1 MRLLDHLFA
10 LVSLAGLVAMGWWGV
25 YQSPQNAANLQME
38 LQQKTTAALK
48 AAGHDWAIVTMDGQR
63 AILSGKA
70 PTTDAVRDAA
80 LTILTADGQGGL
92 IFGGVT
98 QVESVADDAPPV
110 SPFVWHAEK
119 TPEGALVLSGHVP
132 SRAIRKALLAE
143 AQAVSAGAPVEDH
156 MQLASGAPVGN
167 WQGIARLGL
176 HQLASL
182 DSGDVTLEDTRLR
195 VNGVASDK
203 AVREAVTTEVANIA
217 APFQGQPLVRGAS
230 LWLARV
236 SDNGLLLKGNVSSE
250 SERREILALA
260 RKHYQGKLADEMAIT
275 DQVYLGW
282 MEGVRRGLPEF
293 VQFQSGEMDFDPDGA
308 GFLILGQARPST
320 LAYLKEDV
328 GSLTTPYTA
337 EIRAVI
343 SRLPAPPEVTPAPTP
358 VETCQRHVDAALAS
372 GNISFAEGAAEP
384 QRTSGRVMDAL
395 AASVAAC
402 DPALGFSINGRADAG
417 NPKPADVALG
427 KARAGALVAFLEAT
441 GVEAGRLSAIGYGP
455 TTAEQAIDSADA
467 GTDSRPIEITVLERS
482 E

>member
-132 SRAIRKALLAE
+132 SRAIRK
-143 AQAVSAGAPVEDH
+143 GAPV
-156 MQLASGAPVGN
+156 VN

-230 LWLARV
+230 L
-236 SDNGLLLKGNVSSE
+236 G
-250 SERREILALA
+250 
-260 RKHYQGKLADEMAIT
+260 
-275 DQVYLGW
+275 
-282 MEGVRRGLPEF
+282 
-293 VQFQSGEMDFDPDGA
+293 
-308 GFLILGQARPST
+308 
-320 LAYLKEDV
+320 
-328 GSLTTPYTA
+328 
-337 EIRAVI
+337 
-343 SRLPAPPEVTPAPTP
+343 
-358 VETCQRHVDAALAS
+358 
-372 GNISFAEGAAEP
+372 
-384 QRTSGRVMDAL
+384 
-395 AASVAAC
+395 
-402 DPALGFSINGRADAG
+402 
-417 NPKPADVALG
+417 
-427 KARAGALVAFLEAT
+427 
-441 GVEAGRLSAIGYGP
+441 
-455 TTAEQAIDSADA
+455 
-467 GTDSRPIEITVLERS
+467 
-482 E
+482 

>member
-10 LVSLAGLVAMGWWGV
+10 LVSLAGLVAAGWWGV

-38 LQQKTTAALK
+38 LQQKTSAALK

-70 PTTDAVRDAA
+70 PTSDAVRDAA
-80 LTILTADGQGGL
+80 LTILTADGPGGL

-98 QVESVADDAPPV
+98 QVQSVADDAPPV
-110 SPFVWHAEK
+110 SPFVWHVEK

-143 AQAVSAGAPVEDH
+143 AQAVASGAPVEDH

-176 HQLASL
+176 QQLASL
-182 DSGDVTLEDTRLR
+182 DAGDVTLEDTRLR
-195 VNGVASDK
+195 VNGVATDK
-203 AVREAVTTEVANIA
+203 AVREAVTANITNIA

-236 SDNGLLLKGNVSSE
+236 SDSGLLLKGNVSSE
-250 SERREILALA
+250 SERREILTLA
-260 RKHYQGKLADEMAIT
+260 RKHYQGNVVDEMAIA
-275 DQVYLGW
+275 DQVYGGW
-282 MEGVRRGLPEF
+282 MEGVRRGLPAF
-293 VQFQSGEMDFDPDGA
+293 VQFHSGEMDFDPDGA
-308 GFLILGQARPST
+308 GFLFMGQAGPST

-328 GSLTTPYTA
+328 ASLTGPYSA
-337 EIRAVI
+337 DIMAV
-343 SRLPAPPEVTPAPTP
+343 SRLPAPPEVAPAATPI
-358 VETCQRHVDAALAS
+358 ETCQGLVDAAVAT
-372 GNISFAEGAAEP
+372 GDIRFAEGAAEP
-384 QRTSGRVMDAL
+384 LRTSGPVLDVL
-395 AASVAAC
+395 AAAVAAC
-402 DPALGFSINGRADAG
+402 DPALGFSINGRSAAA
-417 NPKPADVALG
+417 NPNPADVALG
-427 KARAGALVAFLEAT
+427 RARAGALVAFLEAT
-441 GVEAGRLSAIGYGP
+441 GVDAGRLSAIGYGP

-467 GTDSRPIEITVLERS
+467 GEDSRPIEITVLERS

>member
-38 LQQKTTAALK
+38 LQQKTSAALK
-48 AAGHDWAIVTMDGQR
+48 AAGHDWALVTMDGQH
-63 AILSGKA
+63 AVLSGKA
-70 PTTDAVRDAA
+70 PSTDAVRDAA
-80 LTILTADGQGGL
+80 LTILTAAGPGGL

-110 SPFVWHAEK
+110 SPFVWHVEK

-143 AQAVSAGAPVEDH
+143 AQAVAAGAPVEDH

-176 HQLASL
+176 QQLASL

-203 AVREAVTTEVANIA
+203 AVREAVKTEVANIA

-236 SDNGLLLKGNVSSE
+236 SDEGLLLKGNVSSE
-250 SERREILALA
+250 SERREILTLA
-260 RKHYQGKLADEMAIT
+260 KKHYQGKMVDEMAIA
-275 DQVYLGW
+275 DQVYNGW
-282 MEGVRRGLPEF
+282 MEGVRRGLPQF

-320 LAYLKEDV
+320 LAYLKQDV
-328 GSLTTPYTA
+328 ASLTAPYGA
-337 EIRAVI
+337 EIRAV
-343 SRLPAPPEVTPAPTP
+343 SRLPAPPDVTPAATP
-358 VETCQRHVDAALAS
+358 VETCQRLVDAAVAS
-372 GNISFAEGAAEP
+372 GDISFAEGAAEP
-384 QRTSGRVMDAL
+384 QRTSGPVLDAL
-395 AASVAAC
+395 AASFSAC
-402 DPALGFSINGRADAG
+402 DPALGFSINGRSEAA

-427 KARAGALVAFLEAT
+427 RARAVALVAFLEAT
-441 GVEAGRLSAIGYGP
+441 GVDAGSLSAIGYGP
-455 TTAEQAIDSADA
+455 SAAEQAIDSADA
-467 GTDSRPIEITVLERS
+467 GADSRTIEITVLERS

>member
-10 LVSLAGLVAMGWWGV
+10 LVSLAGLVAAGWWGV

-38 LQQKTTAALK
+38 LQQKTAAALK
-48 AAGHDWAIVTMDGQR
+48 TAGHDWAIVTMDGQR

-70 PTTDAVRDAA
+70 PSTDAVRDAA
-80 LTILTADGQGGL
+80 LTILAADGQGGL

-98 QVESVADDAPPV
+98 QVQSVADDAPPV

-143 AQAVSAGAPVEDH
+143 AQAVAPGALIEDH
-156 MQLASGAPVGN
+156 MQFASGAPVGN

-195 VNGVASDK
+195 VNGVATDK
-203 AVREAVTTEVANIA
+203 AVREAVTTEVTNIA

-230 LWLARV
+230 LWLARI
-236 SDNGLLLKGNVSSE
+236 SDAGLLLKGNVSSE
-250 SERREILALA
+250 SERREILTLA
-260 RKHYQGKLADEMAIT
+260 RKHYKGNVVDEMAIA
-275 DQVYLGW
+275 DQVYRGW
-282 MEGVRRGLPEF
+282 MEGVRRALPAF

-320 LAYLKEDV
+320 LFYLRQDV
-328 GSLTTPYTA
+328 ASLTAPYSA
-337 EIRAVI
+337 EIRAVG
-343 SRLPAPPEVTPAPTP
+343 RLPAPPEVAPSATPL
-358 VETCQRHVDAALAS
+358 ETCAALVDAAMAS
-372 GNISFAEGAAEP
+372 GDVSFADGEAEP
-384 QRTSGRVMDAL
+384 LRTSGPVLDAI
-395 AASVAAC
+395 AAAVAAC
-402 DPALGFSINGRADAG
+402 DPALGFSINGRNQAG
-417 NPKPADVALG
+417 KPTPADVALG

-441 GVEAGRLSAIGYGP
+441 GVDAGRLSAIGYGP
-455 TTAEQAIDSADA
+455 TAAEQAIDSADA
-467 GTDSRPIEITVLERS
+467 GADSRTIEITVLERS

>member
-48 AAGHDWAIVTMDGQR
+48 AAGHDWAIVTMDGQH

-70 PTTDAVRDAA
+70 PTTEAVRDAA

-132 SRAIRKALLAE
+132 SRTIRKALLAE
-143 AQAVSAGAPVEDH
+143 AQAVSAGAPVEDR

-203 AVREAVTTEVANIA
+203 AVREAVTTEVTNIA

-236 SDNGLLLKGNVSSE
+236 SDDGLLLKGNVSSE
-250 SERREILALA
+250 SERREILTLA
-260 RKHYQGKLADEMAIT
+260 KKHYQGKLVDEMVIA
-275 DQVYLGW
+275 DQVYGGW
-282 MEGVRRGLPEF
+282 MEGVRRGLPQF
-293 VQFQSGEMDFDPDGA
+293 VHFQSGEMDFDPDGA
-308 GFLILGQARPST
+308 GFLILGQASPST
-320 LAYLKEDV
+320 LAYLKQDV
-328 GSLTTPYTA
+328 ASLTAPYTA
-337 EIRAVI
+337 EIRAV
-343 SRLPAPPEVTPAPTP
+343 SRLPAPPEVVPAATP
-358 VETCQRHVDAALAS
+358 VEACQGMVDAAVAT
-372 GNISFAEGAAEP
+372 GDISFAEGAAEP
-384 QRTSGRVMDAL
+384 LRTSGPALDVL

-402 DPALGFSINGRADAG
+402 DPALGFSINGRAEAE

-427 KARAGALVAFLEAT
+427 RARADALVAFLEAT
-441 GVEAGRLSAIGYGP
+441 GVDAGRLSAIGYGP

>member
-203 AVREAVTTEVANIA
+203 AVREAVKTEVANIA

-236 SDNGLLLKGNVSSE
+236 SDEGLLLKGNVSSE

-260 RKHYQGKLADEMAIT
+260 RKHYQGKLVDEMAIT

-337 EIRAVI
+337 EIRAV

-372 GNISFAEGAAEP
+372 GNISFAEGAVEP

-402 DPALGFSINGRADAG
+402 DPALGFSINGRAEAG